1 VSLPFLILLAV
12 FVGLTVLR
20 VPIAFGLLLAA
31 LAYLV
36 AAGRDI
42 GLAADQI
49 MNTLV
54 NNYLLVA
61 IPLFLLAA
69 NLMNAG
75 SISDRLF
82 AACHALVGRVRG
94 GLAQVDVLVSVLFA
108 SMSGS
113 AVADAAGPGVVTIR
127 AMDKAGYPRGFA
139 AAIVAASSVLG
150 PIIPPSIPLILYAL
164 MANASVAALF
174 LGGVVPGLLIAA
186 AMMLVVWITA
196 RRRNFP
202 LEAPVPA
209 GQRARILSRALLPLG
224 MPVVLLGGIYSGAFT
239 PTEAAAVAALYAL
252 VLGMLV
258 YRELGVGQLFAS
270 FSETA
275 RQSAVILLMICGA
288 FAVNYAVTAEQLD
301 KALAAWIG
309 GLGLSPLA
317 FLVLVN
323 VVFLALGCFIDATT
337 MLLVLV
343 PVLLPTV
350 AKLGIDPV
358 YFGVVIVFNITIGL
372 VTPPY
377 GLLLFVLAALT
388 KIPLREIIRES
399 WGLVGALVAAL
410 ALMVTFPGLVMW
422 LPRVLGYLR

>member
-1 VSLPFLILLAV
+1 MSLPFLILLAV